1 MEIEKGNAYDSK
13 SQNEGLNIEYID
25 ISMLKNYKCN
35 AKIHS
40 ERQIAK
46 IVQSMKS
53 FGVVTPILAD
63 KNHEII
69 AGHGRLEALKQL
81 GYTKVPA
88 IMLEHLTE
96 AQAKAYRLA
105 DNRIAEDAEYDKD
118 ILKIELQELSLSSE
132 FTITDT
138 GFDIAEID
146 EIIIDNY
153 GIEKETQDEA
163 DGVDNVDEIVKRVKS
178 GDLWLL
184 GEHLLICG
192 DSLKTETYKYLM
204 QDEKAKLALADAP
217 YNVPISGHVCGK
229 GKVKHKEFAMA
240 SGEMSKEEFEKFVNT
255 FMDNLVKFSID
266 GSLHYLFIDWRG
278 LQIFLNAGEKNYS
291 LLKNICIWNK
301 MKGGMGSLYRSQ
313 YEAVCLFKNGTEPH
327 INNVELGKHQRYRTN
342 IWDHRGVSAS
352 NPKSLELLKFHPTV
366 KPIGLLHEILLD
378 VTCVGNIVLDCFGG
392 SGSTLLACERAKR
405 RARLIEI
412 DPDYC
417 DVTLYRWEKLT
428 GKKAKFIKNIGGN
441 NNGK

>member
-1 MEIEKGNAYDSK
+1 MQKSSKSFSDSK
-13 SQNEGLNIEYID
+13 SQNKELNIEYMN
-25 ISMLKNYKCN
+25 ISVLKIYKRN

-40 ERQIAK
+40 EKQIAK
-46 IVQSMKS
+46 IVESIKT
-53 FGVVTPILAD
+53 FGIVTPIIAD

-81 GYTKVPA
+81 GYKKVPV
-88 IMLEHLTE
+88 IMLEHLTD

-118 ILKIELQELSLSSE
+118 VLKIELQELSLSNE
-132 FTITDT
+132 ITITDT

-146 EIIIDNY
+146 EIVIENY

-163 DGVDNVDEIVKRVKS
+163 DGIDNLSEIEERVKL
-178 GDLWLL
+178 GDIWEL

-192 DSLKTETYKYLM
+192 DALKTESYNQLL
-204 QDEKAKLALADAP
+204 QGEKAKLALVDAP
-217 YNVPISGHVCGK
+217 YNVPINGHVCGK
-229 GKVKHKEFAMA
+229 GRVKHREFAMA
-240 SGEMSKEEFEKFVNT
+240 SGEMSTEDFEKFVNT
-255 FMDNLVKFSID
+255 FMTNLVEFSID
-266 GSLHYLFIDWRG
+266 GSMHYLFIDWRG

-301 MKGGMGSLYRSQ
+301 LHGGMGSLYRSQ
-313 YEAVCLFKNGTEPH
+313 YEAVCVFKNGTAPH
-327 INNVELGKHQRYRTN
+327 INNVELGRHKRYRTN
-342 IWDHRGVSAS
+342 IWNHRGVSAT

-405 RARLIEI
+405 KARLIEI
-412 DPDYC
+412 SPHYC
-417 DVTLYRWEKLT
+417 DVILYRWEKLS
-428 GKKAKFIKNIGGN
+428 GKKAKFIKNVGDILDGE
-441 NNGK
+441 